1 MLWSNVGLKINLS
14 TSEIILGFEVVVDVL
29 ANIFGCSVARLPMER
44 HCKKKW
50 RDGWLVG
57 RGCICQGVGGYF

>member
-1 MLWSNVGLKINLS
+1 
-14 TSEIILGFEVVVDVL
+14 VVVDVL